1 MKTSREINGSIIG
14 KPTYNVSVYI
24 LNQHLQLCPIGV
36 AGEIY
41 ISGPQVAKGY
51 LNNHKLTSER
61 FIPNP
66 FKKGEILFR
75 TNDVG
80 RWLSSGNLEFVGR
93 NDQQVKIRG
102 YRIEPGEI
110 ENEIRTL
117 KHITGVL
124 VKVVKGKSQQN
135 ELAAYITSN
144 EPVAV
149 ITIRKELNKRLPSF
163 MIPQHFFILDA
174 FPKSS
179 NGKIDHTKLPLPYTR
194 TKNRPF
200 SGRGPVS
207 DTEKQ
212 LVDIWKEVLGIDT
225 IGVEDNFFDL
235 GGNSLKVIRMKT
247 LLAKQMAVKVPVV
260 KLYEN
265 PNVKALAA
273 YINQNDTEPETVT
286 SPIDEDS
293 EKAVSVMH
301 ATLNLLNRS
310 ENED

>member
-14 KPTYNVSVYI
+14 KPAYNVSVYI

-41 ISGPQVAKGY
+41 ISGPQVTKGY

-144 EPVAV
+144 ESVAV

-163 MIPQHFFILDA
+163 MIPQHFFILNA

-212 LVDIWKEVLGIDT
+212 LIDIWKEVLGIDT

>member
-1 MKTSREINGSIIG
+1 MKTSREIHEGIIG
-14 KPTYNVSVYI
+14 KPTYNASIYI
-24 LNQHLQLCPIGV
+24 LNQHQQLCPIGV

-51 LNNHKLTSER
+51 LKNPALTAER

-66 FKKGEILFR
+66 FKKGEILFK

-80 RWLSSGNLEFVGR
+80 RWLSNGDLEFVGR

-110 ENEIRTL
+110 ENEIRKL
-117 KHITGVL
+117 DHITGVL

-135 ELAAYITSN
+135 ELAAYITNN
-144 EPVAV
+144 EPVAL
-149 ITIRKELNKRLPSF
+149 ITLRKELSKKLPSF

-174 FPKSS
+174 FPKNS
-179 NGKIDHTKLPLPYTR
+179 NGKVDHTKLPLPYTHIKK
-194 TKNRPF
+194 TH
-200 SGRGPVS
+200 SWGRGPVS
-207 DTEKQ
+207 EAEKQ
-212 LVDIWKEVLGIDT
+212 LIDIWKEVLGIDT

-247 LLAKQMAVKVPVV
+247 LIAKQMGIKVPVV

-273 YINQNDTEPETVT
+273 YINQNDKEPDTAT
-286 SPIDEDS
+286 TPIDEDS

-310 ENED
+310 ENEE